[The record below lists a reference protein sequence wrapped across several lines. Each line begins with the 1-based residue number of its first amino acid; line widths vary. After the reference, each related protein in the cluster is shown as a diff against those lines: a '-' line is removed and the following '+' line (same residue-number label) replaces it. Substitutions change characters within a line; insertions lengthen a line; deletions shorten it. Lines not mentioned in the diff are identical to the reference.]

1 MGSRTIAIDALRPP
15 HTIRRGFRMP
25 AAGDRGFSRAL
36 LDPVLIAGSPV
47 SILRGALSTP
57 LVSLYLLTT
66 IAISPSVDALQIGSW
81 STPAQLLLTFVCMNS
96 SVVAMRVVLVG
107 LIEER
112 NRFLSHAIRV
122 ACMRQP
128 GALVKDSTSHAGA
141 SSNESAP
148 LAPVVAVLGLAHIYG
163 VRQLLSEMAEETSDT
178 CA

>member
-1 MGSRTIAIDALRPP
+1 MRARSLAGLDAGAMRSKIPNLSMAMVSCGRAVVLVIYINFSLSCFPL
-15 HTIRRGFRMP
+15 P
-25 AAGDRGFSRAL
+25 AC
-36 LDPVLIAGSPV
+36 
-47 SILRGALSTP
+47 
-57 LVSLYLLTT
+57 LTT
-66 IAISPSVDALQIGSW
+66 IAISPSFDALQVGSW
-81 STPAQLLLTFVCMNS
+81 STPAQLLLAFVCMNS